1 MLKHFLHF
9 VHLCS
14 MHPFRPLAACLAF
27 FCTSAFGQQFFIGVK
42 SGIPLS
48 DAFSDFTAHGV
59 DVITH
64 AFSDTKNYV
73 IGPVVELG
81 LPLGF
86 SVEADALYRPLNLTT
101 DITVVPRPA
110 TRSVVDIGS
119 WEFPILGKYHFLH
132 VPLVR
137 PYVEA
142 GPVFRAVGGRGS
154 YLSNS
159 GAALGGGLD
168 IKILRVR
175 VMPEIR
181 YSRWGSDSTAANL
194 AAFPSNLNQA
204 EFLIA
209 IGF

>member
-1 MLKHFLHF
+1 MYSL
-9 VHLCS
+9 
-14 MHPFRPLAACLAF
+14 RPLAACLAL
-27 FCTSAFGQQFFIGVK
+27 FCSSAFGQQFFIGLK
-42 SGIPLS
+42 GGIPLT
-48 DAFSDFTAHGV
+48 DAFADRTTHSV
-59 DVITH
+59 DVISH
-64 AFSDTKNYV
+64 AFSNSKNYV

-101 DITVVPRPA
+101 DVTVVPRPA
-110 TRSVVDIGS
+110 TRSAIDIHS
-119 WEFPILGKYHFLH
+119 WEFPILAKYHFLH

-142 GPVFRAVGGRGS
+142 GPIFRAVGSQGP

-168 IKILRVR
+168 IKILRLR

-181 YSRWGSDSTAANL
+181 YSRWGGDAVVANL
-194 AAFPSNLNQA
+194 VASPSNLNQV